1 MHVQMDRLV
10 GGRRMNIWIIR
21 PEFQLVLLASS
32 SHILPFWS
40 QFLLVLVNHFVRG
53 WLSWTLAHW
62 ANKVYKS
69 QEIWLLV
76 PENWMG
82 PFLSPSTNSFKII
95 GLCSLSFKVR
105 SEYMK
110 KLFEDTRA
118 IYSYNFEI
126 ISKLYNMFIPSMVCV
141 SCMNLEKINIIQKSC
156 ATIVFT
162 TEIRQKFLKECNL
175 CSSSIKI
182 R

>member
-1 MHVQMDRLV
+1 MDVQMDRLV
-10 GGRRMNIWIIR
+10 GGRGMNRWIIR

-40 QFLLVLVNHFVRG
+40 QFLLVLVHYLLEDDFPGPLPIGQARFTSHKKFDC
-53 WLSWTLAHW
+53 LSQKTEWDFFWAHTD
-62 ANKVYKS
+62 N
-69 QEIWLLV
+69 
-76 PENWMG
+76 
-82 PFLSPSTNSFKII
+82 FKIT

-126 ISKLYNMFIPSMVCV
+126 ISKLYNMFIPSVICV
-141 SCMNLEKINIIQKSC
+141 SCMNL
-156 ATIVFT
+156 
-162 TEIRQKFLKECNL
+162 
-175 CSSSIKI
+175 
-182 R
+182 

>member
-1 MHVQMDRLV
+1 MDVQM
-10 GGRRMNIWIIR
+10 GGRGMNRCIIR

-32 SHILPFWS
+32 SHMS
-40 QFLLVLVNHFVRG
+40 QFLLILVNYFVRG
-53 WLSWTLAHW
+53 LLSWTLAHW

-82 PFLSPSTNSFKII
+82 LFLSPSTDNFKII
-95 GLCSLSFKVR
+95 GLCSLSFKVT
-105 SEYMK
+105 SEYME

-126 ISKLYNMFIPSMVCV
+126 IGELYNMFIPSMVCV
-141 SCMNLEKINIIQKSC
+141 GCMNLEKVNIIQKSC

-162 TEIRQKFLKECNL
+162 TEIRQKFPQ
-175 CSSSIKI
+175 
-182 R
+182 RM

>member
-1 MHVQMDRLV
+1 MDVQMDRLV
-10 GGRRMNIWIIR
+10 GSRGMYRWIIR

-32 SHILPFWS
+32 AHILPFWN
-40 QFLLVLVNHFVRG
+40 QFLLVLVNYFVRG
-53 WLSWTLAHW
+53 RLSWAVAHW
-62 ANKVYKS
+62 ASMVYKS

-82 PFLSPSTNSFKII
+82 LFLSPSTDNFKII

-141 SCMNLEKINIIQKSC
+141 SCMNLEKINIIHH
-156 ATIVFT
+156 
-162 TEIRQKFLKECNL
+162 
-175 CSSSIKI
+175 
-182 R
+182 

>member
-1 MHVQMDRLV
+1 MDVQM
-10 GGRRMNIWIIR
+10 GGRGMNRCIIR

-40 QFLLVLVNHFVRG
+40 QFLLILVNYFVRG
-53 WLSWTLAHW
+53 LLSWTLAHW
-62 ANKVYKS
+62 VNKVYKS

-82 PFLSPSTNSFKII
+82 LFLSPSTDNFKII

-126 ISKLYNMFIPSMVCV
+126 IGELYNMFIPSMVCV
-141 SCMNLEKINIIQKSC
+141 GCMNLEKVNIIQKSC

-162 TEIRQKFLKECNL
+162 TEIRQKFPQ
-175 CSSSIKI
+175 
-182 R
+182 RM

>member
-1 MHVQMDRLV
+1 MDVQMDRLV
-10 GGRRMNIWIIR
+10 GSRGMNRWIIR
-21 PEFQLVLLASS
+21 PEFQFVLLASS

-40 QFLLVLVNHFVRG
+40 QFLLVLVNYFVRG

-76 PENWMG
+76 SENWMG
-82 PFLSPSTNSFKII
+82 LFLSPSTDNFKII
-95 GLCSLSFKVR
+95 GLCSLSFKVT
-105 SEYMK
+105 SEYME

-126 ISKLYNMFIPSMVCV
+126 IGKLYNMFISSMVCV

-162 TEIRQKFLKECNL
+162 TETRQKFPQ
-175 CSSSIKI
+175 
-182 R
+182 RM